1 MKKTYIAI
9 TILAILIILTAW
21 NLNYL
26 ENFLITRQQEVTA
39 SMEAETASEAIALL
53 EQSLSAWNAA
63 SSYTHI
69 FLRHSDIDNT
79 TDAYYD
85 LLQQLEDTETNPRP
99 GYDYLL
105 DQLWRIW
112 EMERISIGSIL

>member
-1 MKKTYIAI
+1 MKKTCIAI
-9 TILAILIILTAW
+9 TILALLIILTTR
-21 NLNYL
+21 NLRYL
-26 ENFLITRQQEVTA
+26 EDFLIARQQEVTA
-39 SMEAETASEAIALL
+39 SMNAKTPREASSIL

-79 TDAYYD
+79 IDAYYD
-85 LLQQLEDTETNPRP
+85 LLQQLEDTETNPQP
-99 GYDYLL
+99 GYDHLL

-112 EMERISIGSIL
+112 EMERVSVGSIL